1 MFHVVQGTAGCALSL
16 HWGKSL
22 ATSSRRIPQ
31 GRKAARVCG
40 CSGATRIACPF
51 FMPCNGLTF
60 VPRKSDMSTKHRPI
74 TKLLVAN
81 RGEIALRVL
90 RTAREMGLATV
101 AVYSEADAHAPF
113 VRAADESVCVG
124 PAPSNES
131 YLIVDNI
138 VAAAQETGA
147 DAIHPGYGFLSE
159 NALFA
164 EAVEAAGIRF
174 VGPHPHAIRV
184 MGSKLAAKEAVAARN
199 IPMVPGTEGAVS
211 DPTQAQ
217 QEAERIGFPLLIK
230 ASAGGGGKGMR
241 AVHDPALLESE
252 LQRAISEA
260 ERSFGDGAVFIE
272 RLVQQ
277 PRHIEI
283 QVLCD
288 SHGNGVHLFEREC
301 SIQRRHQK
309 VVEEAPSAL
318 LDPSLREAMG
328 QCAIEVAKACDY
340 VGAGTVE
347 FLVDASREFFFLEM
361 NTRLQVEHPV
371 TEMITGVDL
380 VREQIRIA
388 EGHPLSFQQEDLE
401 IQGHAIELRVYAED
415 VAGGFLPS
423 TGTLTRYAPPE
434 GPGIRVDDGV
444 EEGGEVSMHY
454 DPMLAKLCA
463 YGPTRE
469 AAIERM
475 LRAIE
480 EYEVHGVDTTLD
492 FGHFAIDHEAFRSG
506 EFDTGFVGQH
516 FAPEKLERPLP
527 CDDDTAADLILGAL
541 DRVHAQSLPTTE
553 APQGLHPW
561 RMRAR

>member
-1 MFHVVQGTAGCALSL
+1 
-16 HWGKSL
+16 
-22 ATSSRRIPQ
+22 
-31 GRKAARVCG
+31 
-40 CSGATRIACPF
+40 
-51 FMPCNGLTF
+51 
-60 VPRKSDMSTKHRPI
+60 MSQEIRPI
-74 TKLLVAN
+74 TKVLVAN
-81 RGEIALRVL
+81 RGEIALRVM

-101 AVYSEADAHAPF
+101 AVHSEADAHAPF
-113 VRAADESVCVG
+113 VHAADEAVCVG

-131 YLIVDNI
+131 YLVIERIVQ
-138 VAAAQETGA
+138 AALDTGA

-159 NALFA
+159 NAAFA

-174 VGPHPHAIRV
+174 IGPQPHAIQV
-184 MGSKLAAKEAVAARN
+184 MGSKLAAKDAVAKRN

-211 DPTQAQ
+211 DPAEAKR
-217 QEAERIGFPLLIK
+217 EAERIGFPLLIK

-241 AVHDPALLESE
+241 AVHDPALLEEE

-288 SHGNGVHLFEREC
+288 THGNAVHLFEREC

-318 LDPSLREAMG
+318 LDDALREAMG
-328 QCAIEVAKACDY
+328 QCAIEVARSCDY

-371 TEMITGVDL
+371 TELITGVDI
-380 VREQIRIA
+380 VQEQIRIA
-388 EGHPLSFQQEDLE
+388 EGHPLSFSQEDLS
-401 IQGHAIELRVYAED
+401 IQGHALELRVYAED
-415 VAGGFLPS
+415 VPGGFLPS
-423 TGTLTRYAPPE
+423 TGTLTRYAPPS

-444 EEGGEVSMHY
+444 AEGGEVSMHY
-454 DPMLAKLCA
+454 DPMLAKLCTH
-463 YGPTRE
+463 GPTRE

-480 EYEVHGVDTTLD
+480 DYEVHGVDTTLD
-492 FGHFAIDHEAFRSG
+492 FGHFAVNHEAFRSG
-506 EFDTGFVGQH
+506 QFDTGFVGEH
-516 FAPEKLERPLP
+516 FSPEKLMRPWP
-527 CDDDTAADLILGAL
+527 CDDDTAAELILGAVA
-541 DRVHAQSLPTTE
+541 RVKESEKPRFEETLNVGA
-553 APQGLHPW
+553 W
-561 RMRAR
+561 RLRVR

>member
-1 MFHVVQGTAGCALSL
+1 MN
-16 HWGKSL
+16 
-22 ATSSRRIPQ
+22 P
-31 GRKAARVCG
+31 
-40 CSGATRIACPF
+40 
-51 FMPCNGLTF
+51 
-60 VPRKSDMSTKHRPI
+60 SDIRPI
-74 TKLLVAN
+74 AKLLVAN
-81 RGEIALRVL
+81 RGEIAVRVM
-90 RTAREMGLATV
+90 RTARDMGISTV
-101 AVYSEADAHAPF
+101 AVFSEADAQAPH
-113 VRAADESVCVG
+113 VLAADEAVCVG
-124 PAPSNES
+124 PAPSSKS
-131 YLIVDNI
+131 YLLIRRIVE
-138 VAAAQETGA
+138 AALNTGA

-159 NALFA
+159 NAEFA
-164 EAVEAAGIRF
+164 EAVEQAGIRF

-211 DPTQAQ
+211 DPTEAKR
-217 QEAERIGFPLLIK
+217 EAERIGFPLLIK

-241 AVHDPALLESE
+241 AVHDPAALEGE

-288 SHGNGVHLFEREC
+288 THGNAVHLFEREC

-318 LDPSLREAMG
+318 LDDALRTEMG
-328 QCAIEVAKACDY
+328 QCAIEVARACDY

-388 EGHPLSFQQEDLE
+388 EGHPISFAQDDLT
-401 IQGHAIELRVYAED
+401 IQGHALELRVYAED

-423 TGTLTRYAPPE
+423 TGTLTRYRPPV
-434 GPGIRVDDGV
+434 GSGVRVDDGV
-444 EEGGEVSMHY
+444 TEGGEVSMHY
-454 DPMLAKLCA
+454 DPMLAKLCTH
-463 YGPTRE
+463 GPTRE

-475 LRAIE
+475 LRAIDA
-480 EYEVHGVDTTLD
+480 YEVHGVDTTLA
-492 FGHFAIDHEAFRSG
+492 FGHFAMNHEAFRSG
-506 EFDTGFVGQH
+506 NFDTGFVAQH
-516 FAPEKLERPLP
+516 FSPEKLDRPFP
-527 CDDDTAADLILGAL
+527 CDDPTAADLILGAL
-541 DRVHAQSLPTTE
+541 DRLNDDEHADTMPAEEPS
-553 APQGLHPW
+553 AW
-561 RMRAR
+561 RMRVR

>member
-1 MFHVVQGTAGCALSL
+1 MN
-16 HWGKSL
+16 
-22 ATSSRRIPQ
+22 P
-31 GRKAARVCG
+31 
-40 CSGATRIACPF
+40 
-51 FMPCNGLTF
+51 
-60 VPRKSDMSTKHRPI
+60 SDIRPI

-81 RGEIALRVL
+81 RGEIAVRVM
-90 RTAREMGLATV
+90 RTARDMGISTV
-101 AVYSEADAHAPF
+101 AVYSEADAQAPH
-113 VRAADESVCVG
+113 VLAADEAVCVG
-124 PAPSNES
+124 PAPSSES
-131 YLIVDNI
+131 YLLIHRIVE
-138 VAAAQETGA
+138 AALNTGA

-159 NALFA
+159 NAEFA
-164 EAVEAAGIRF
+164 EAVEQAGIRF

-199 IPMVPGTEGAVS
+199 IPMVPGTKGAVS
-211 DPTQAQ
+211 DPTEAKR
-217 QEAERIGFPLLIK
+217 EAERIGFPLLIK

-241 AVHDPALLESE
+241 AVRDPAALEGE

-288 SHGNGVHLFEREC
+288 THGNAVHLFEREC

-318 LDPSLREAMG
+318 LDDALRAEMG
-328 QCAIEVAKACDY
+328 QCAIEVARACDY

-388 EGHPLSFQQEDLE
+388 EGHPISFAQDDLT
-401 IQGHAIELRVYAED
+401 IQGHALELRVYAED

-423 TGTLTRYAPPE
+423 TGTLTRYRPPV
-434 GPGIRVDDGV
+434 GSGVRVDDGV
-444 EEGGEVSMHY
+444 TEGGEVSMHY
-454 DPMLAKLCA
+454 DPMLAKLCTH
-463 YGPTRE
+463 GPTRE

-475 LRAIE
+475 LRAIDA
-480 EYEVHGVDTTLD
+480 YEVHGVDTTLA
-492 FGHFAIDHEAFRSG
+492 FGHFAMNHEAFRSG
-506 EFDTGFVGQH
+506 NFDTGFVAQH
-516 FAPEKLERPLP
+516 FSPEKLNRPFP
-527 CDDDTAADLILGAL
+527 CDDPTAADLILGAL
-541 DRVHAQSLPTTE
+541 DRLNDDEHADTMPAEEPS
-553 APQGLHPW
+553 AW
-561 RMRAR
+561 RMRVR

>member
-1 MFHVVQGTAGCALSL
+1 MNT
-16 HWGKSL
+16 KS
-22 ATSSRRIPQ
+22 I
-31 GRKAARVCG
+31 
-40 CSGATRIACPF
+40 
-51 FMPCNGLTF
+51 
-60 VPRKSDMSTKHRPI
+60 RPI

-81 RGEIALRVL
+81 RGEIAVRVM
-90 RTAREMGLATV
+90 RTAREMGIATV
-101 AVYSEADAHAPF
+101 AVYSEADVSAPH
-113 VRAADESVCVG
+113 VKAADEAVCVG
-124 PAPSNES
+124 PAPSSES
-131 YLIVDNI
+131 YLVVDRIVE
-138 VAAAQETGA
+138 AARSTGA

-159 NALFA
+159 NAEFA
-164 EAVEAAGIRF
+164 EAVEKAGIAF
-174 VGPHPHAIRV
+174 VGPRPHAIRV

-199 IPMVPGTEGAVS
+199 IPMVPGTEGAVA
-211 DPTQAQ
+211 DPEEAKR
-217 QEAERIGFPLLIK
+217 EAERIGFPLLIK

-241 AVHDPALLESE
+241 AVHDPSNLENE

-288 SHGNGVHLFEREC
+288 THGHAVHLFEREC

-318 LDPSLREAMG
+318 LDDALREAMG
-328 QCAIEVAKACDY
+328 QCAIEVARACDY

-371 TEMITGVDL
+371 TELITGVDL

-388 EGHPLSFQQEDLE
+388 EGHPISFQQADLT
-401 IQGHAIELRVYAED
+401 IQGHALELRVYAED

-423 TGTLTRYAPPE
+423 TGTLSRYRPPV
-434 GPGIRVDDGV
+434 GSGIRVDDGV

-454 DPMLAKLCA
+454 DPMLAKLCT

-475 LRAIE
+475 LRAINA
-480 EYEVHGVDTTLD
+480 YEVHGVDTTLA
-492 FGHFAIDHEAFRSG
+492 FGHFAMNHDAFRSG
-506 EFDTGFVGQH
+506 NFDTGFVGEH
-516 FAPEKLERPLP
+516 FFPEKLERPFP
-527 CDDDTAADLILGAL
+527 CDDATAAELILGAL
-541 DRVHAQSLPTTE
+541 DRLEEDTGKTMSSEGVSA
-553 APQGLHPW
+553 W

>member
-1 MFHVVQGTAGCALSL
+1 MN
-16 HWGKSL
+16 
-22 ATSSRRIPQ
+22 P
-31 GRKAARVCG
+31 
-40 CSGATRIACPF
+40 
-51 FMPCNGLTF
+51 
-60 VPRKSDMSTKHRPI
+60 SDIRPI

-81 RGEIALRVL
+81 RGEIAVRVM
-90 RTAREMGLATV
+90 RTARDMGISTV
-101 AVYSEADAHAPF
+101 AVYSEADAQAPH
-113 VRAADESVCVG
+113 VLAADEAVCVG
-124 PAPSNES
+124 PAPSSES
-131 YLIVDNI
+131 YLLIHRIVE
-138 VAAAQETGA
+138 AALNTGA

-159 NALFA
+159 NAEFA
-164 EAVEAAGIRF
+164 EAVERAGIRF

-199 IPMVPGTEGAVS
+199 IPMVPGTKGAVS
-211 DPTQAQ
+211 DPTEAKR
-217 QEAERIGFPLLIK
+217 EAERIGFPLLIK

-241 AVHDPALLESE
+241 AVRDPAALEGE

-288 SHGNGVHLFEREC
+288 THGNAVHLFEREC

-318 LDPSLREAMG
+318 LDDALRAEMG
-328 QCAIEVAKACDY
+328 QCAIEVARACDY

-388 EGHPLSFQQEDLE
+388 EGHPISFAQDDLT
-401 IQGHAIELRVYAED
+401 IQGHALELRVYAED

-423 TGTLTRYAPPE
+423 TGTLTRYRPPV
-434 GPGIRVDDGV
+434 GSGVRVDDGV
-444 EEGGEVSMHY
+444 SEGGEVSMHY
-454 DPMLAKLCA
+454 DPMLAKLCTH
-463 YGPTRE
+463 GPTRE

-475 LRAIE
+475 LRAIDA
-480 EYEVHGVDTTLD
+480 YEVHGVDTTLA
-492 FGHFAIDHEAFRSG
+492 FGHFAMNHEAFRSG
-506 EFDTGFVGQH
+506 NFDTGFVAQH
-516 FAPEKLERPLP
+516 FSPEKLDRPFP
-527 CDDDTAADLILGAL
+527 CDDPTAAGLILGAL
-541 DRVHAQSLPTTE
+541 DRLKDEEHADTMPAE
-553 APQGLHPW
+553 APSAW
-561 RMRAR
+561 RMRVR

>member
-1 MFHVVQGTAGCALSL
+1 MNLSD
-16 HWGKSL
+16 
-22 ATSSRRIPQ
+22 I
-31 GRKAARVCG
+31 
-40 CSGATRIACPF
+40 
-51 FMPCNGLTF
+51 
-60 VPRKSDMSTKHRPI
+60 RPI

-81 RGEIALRVL
+81 RGEIAVRVM
-90 RTAREMGLATV
+90 RTARDMGISTV
-101 AVYSEADAHAPF
+101 AVYSEADAQAPH
-113 VRAADESVCVG
+113 VLAADEAVCVG
-124 PAPSNES
+124 PAPSSES
-131 YLIVDNI
+131 YLLIHRIVE
-138 VAAAQETGA
+138 AALNTGA

-159 NALFA
+159 NAEFA
-164 EAVEAAGIRF
+164 EAVEQAGIRF

-211 DPTQAQ
+211 DPTEAKH
-217 QEAERIGFPLLIK
+217 EAERIGFPLLIK

-241 AVHDPALLESE
+241 AVHDPTALEGE

-288 SHGNGVHLFEREC
+288 THGNAVHLFEREC

-318 LDPSLREAMG
+318 LDDALRAEMG
-328 QCAIEVAKACDY
+328 QCAIEVARACDY

-388 EGHPLSFQQEDLE
+388 EGHPISFAQDDLT
-401 IQGHAIELRVYAED
+401 IQGHALELRVYAED

-423 TGTLTRYAPPE
+423 TGTLTRYRPPV
-434 GPGIRVDDGV
+434 GSGVRVDDGV
-444 EEGGEVSMHY
+444 TEGGEVSMHY
-454 DPMLAKLCA
+454 DPMLAKLCTH
-463 YGPTRE
+463 GPTRE

-475 LRAIE
+475 LRAIDA
-480 EYEVHGVDTTLD
+480 YEVHGVDTTLA
-492 FGHFAIDHEAFRSG
+492 FGHFAMNHEAFRSG
-506 EFDTGFVGQH
+506 NFDTGFVAQH
-516 FAPEKLERPLP
+516 FSPEKLDRPFP
-527 CDDDTAADLILGAL
+527 CDDPTAADLILGAL
-541 DRVHAQSLPTTE
+541 DRLKDEEHADTMPAE
-553 APQGLHPW
+553 APSAW
-561 RMRAR
+561 RMRVR

>member
-1 MFHVVQGTAGCALSL
+1 M
-16 HWGKSL
+16 
-22 ATSSRRIPQ
+22 
-31 GRKAARVCG
+31 
-40 CSGATRIACPF
+40 
-51 FMPCNGLTF
+51 
-60 VPRKSDMSTKHRPI
+60 RPI
-74 TKLLVAN
+74 TKVLVAN
-81 RGEIALRVL
+81 RGEIALRVI

-101 AVYSEADAHAPF
+101 AVHSEADAHAPF
-113 VRAADESVCVG
+113 VHAADEAVCVG

-131 YLIVDNI
+131 YLVIERIVQ
-138 VAAAQETGA
+138 AALDTGA

-159 NALFA
+159 NAAFA

-174 VGPHPHAIRV
+174 IGPQPHAIQV
-184 MGSKLAAKEAVAARN
+184 MGSKLAAKDAVAKRN

-211 DPTQAQ
+211 DPA
-217 QEAERIGFPLLIK
+217 EAKREAKRIGFPLLIK

-241 AVHDPALLESE
+241 AVHDPALLEEE

-288 SHGNGVHLFEREC
+288 THGNAVHLFEREC

-318 LDPSLREAMG
+318 LDDALREAMG
-328 QCAIEVAKACDY
+328 QCAIEVARSCDY

-371 TEMITGVDL
+371 TELITGVDL
-380 VREQIRIA
+380 VQEQIRIA
-388 EGHPLSFQQEDLE
+388 EGHPLSFSQEDLS
-401 IQGHAIELRVYAED
+401 IQGHALELRVYAED
-415 VAGGFLPS
+415 VPGGFLPS
-423 TGTLTRYAPPE
+423 TGTLTRYAPPS

-444 EEGGEVSMHY
+444 AEGGDVSMHY
-454 DPMLAKLCA
+454 DPMLAKLCTH
-463 YGPTRE
+463 GPTRE

-480 EYEVHGVDTTLD
+480 DYEVHGVDTTLD
-492 FGHFAIDHEAFRSG
+492 FGHFAVNHEAFRSG
-506 EFDTGFVGQH
+506 QFDTGFVDEH
-516 FAPEKLERPLP
+516 FSPEKLMRPWP
-527 CDDDTAADLILGAL
+527 CDDDTAAELILGAVA
-541 DRVHAQSLPTTE
+541 RVKESEKPRFEETSNVGA
-553 APQGLHPW
+553 W
-561 RMRAR
+561 RLRVR